1 MEITKEIAKRTT
13 IKIDPDIKRHMK
25 AHAAI
30 ADLTLAEAV
39 EQALDE
45 WLIKRKES
53 QNE

>member
-1 MEITKEIAKRTT
+1 METEKRTL

-45 WLIKRKES
+45 WLINRKGE
-53 QNE
+53 NDE